1 MEGSS
6 GVGYSRKRTGR
17 DGRPR
22 YTAYYW
28 DIKGRE
34 RSAGTFGSRK
44 DADKAWQRADA
55 KLAEGRIGDPA
66 RGRMTFQRYVEEIWL
81 PHHVVEPTTRQSY
94 VYSIHKHLMPEFGP
108 MRMVEILPEH
118 VRAWVVR
125 LSAGGVS
132 PKTIRNN
139 KAILSAIFSTAL
151 NDQVTFLHPCKGVK
165 TPTVPVRPRTIITPG
180 QFDQLYQALPDA
192 VARLQVETAIESG
205 LRWGELSELR
215 VRDLD
220 LRTGIMTVSRAVVDV
235 NPKFHPERGRF
246 LVKEYPK
253 DKEYRRLKLSAQI
266 VRKLQAHVTDH
277 TLGRDDLLFRV
288 TSEDS
293 AAAMPVDVPTPLALG
308 LTAPN
313 DGGRQYRH
321 GTLSGYAAGKCR
333 CRHCRAAYAIYRAR
347 RRAAGKD
354 HPRRSRS
361 RDTDGHIP
369 ADWFR
374 RQVWQPAV
382 QAAGLGIR
390 VRIHDLRHAHAS
402 WLLAGG
408 ADLQVVKERLGHGSI
423 ATTEKYL
430 HTLPEADETALD
442 ALSRIRGRAT
452 EDPVQSRLRDTGNV
466 SAMGY
471 AAVRPYTVPDTLDEL
486 TGPTSGVVELPGH
499 LDWGPRRVY
508 NLDDF
513 SDSRLLYMRVI
524 RESTHIEDLR
534 RFLNAQVLKRLWPE
548 LVLPPRVRALWQDRF
563 PNLGRAA

>member
-1 MEGSS
+1 M
-6 GVGYSRKRTGR
+6 GYLRKRAGR
-17 DGRPR
+17 DGKLR

-34 RSAGTFGSRK
+34 RSAGTFGNRK
-44 DADKAWQRADA
+44 DADRAWQRAEA

-66 RGRMTFQRYVEEIWL
+66 RGRMTFRCYVEETWL
-81 PHHVVEPTTRQSY
+81 PNHVVGLTTRQSY
-94 VYSIHKHLMPEFGP
+94 TYSIYKHLMPEFGP

-125 LSAGGVS
+125 LSADGVS
-132 PKTIRNN
+132 PKTTRNN

-151 NDQVTFLHPCKGVK
+151 NDQVTFLHPCQGVK
-165 TPTVPVRPRTIITPG
+165 TPTVPVKPRTIITPG
-180 QFDQLYQALPDA
+180 QFDLLYQALQDGI
-192 VARLQVETAIESG
+192 ARLLVETAIESG

-220 LRTGIMTVSRAVVDV
+220 FRTGILTVSRSVIEVH
-235 NPKFHPERGRF
+235 PKFHPESGRF

-266 VRKLQAHVTDH
+266 VRKLQAHVQDH
-277 TLGRDDLLFRV
+277 GLSRDDLLFGV
-288 TSEDS
+288 TSEG
-293 AAAMPVDVPTPLALG
+293 AAAGVQVDVPDLLG
-308 LTAPN
+308 LGVTEPN
-313 DGGRQYRH
+313 DRGHQYRH

-333 CRHCRAAYAIYRAR
+333 CRPCKAAYAVYRAR

-354 HPRRSRS
+354 GPRGSRS

-369 ADWFR
+369 AGWFR

-382 QAAGLGIR
+382 QSAGLGIR

-442 ALSRIRGRAT
+442 ALSRIRSRAT
-452 EDPVQSRLRDTGNV
+452 ENPVRHRQRDTGNM

-471 AAVRPYTVPDTLDEL
+471 AAVRPYTVPDTLEEL
-486 TGPTSGVVELPGH
+486 TGPTGGVVELPGH

-513 SDSRLLYMRVI
+513 SDTRLLYMRVI
-524 RESTHIEDLR
+524 RESTHVQDLR
-534 RFLNAQVLKRLWPE
+534 RFLNAQILMRLWPE
-548 LVLPPRVRALWQDRF
+548 LVLPPRVRALWENRF
-563 PNLGRAA
+563 PRLGRAA

>member
-1 MEGSS
+1 M
-6 GVGYSRKRTGR
+6 GYLRKRAGS
-17 DGRPR
+17 DGKLR

-34 RSAGTFGSRK
+34 RSAGTFGSKK
-44 DADKAWQRADA
+44 DADRAWQRAEA
-55 KLAEGRIGDPA
+55 KLAEWRIGDPA

-81 PHHVVEPTTRQSY
+81 PNHVVELTTRQSY
-94 VYSIHKHLMPEFGP
+94 TYSIYKHLMPEFGP

-118 VRAWVVR
+118 VRAWVVK
-125 LSAGGVS
+125 LSGDGVS

-151 NDQVTFLHPCKGVK
+151 NDQLTFLQPCRGVK
-165 TPTVPVRPRTIITPG
+165 TPTVPIRPRTIITPG
-180 QFDQLYQALPDA
+180 QFDVLYQALSDA
-192 VARLQVETAIESG
+192 TARLMMETAIESG

-220 LRTGIMTVSRAVVDV
+220 LLTAILTVSRAVIEV
-235 NPKFHPERGRF
+235 NPKFHPDGGRF

-253 DKEYRRLKLSAQI
+253 DKEYRRLKLSTQI
-266 VRKLQAHVTDH
+266 VGRLRAHVTDRG
-277 TLGRDDLLFRV
+277 LGRDDLLFSGPADSTPAIAPV
-288 TSEDS
+288 TES
-293 AAAMPVDVPTPLALG
+293 VPGGLG
-308 LTAPN
+308 LTEPN
-313 DGGRQYRH
+313 DKGRRYGH
-321 GTLSGYAAGKCR
+321 GSLSGYAAGKCHCQS
-333 CRHCRAAYAIYRAR
+333 CRGAYAGYRAR

-354 HPRRSRS
+354 DPRCSRS

-374 RQVWQPAV
+374 RQVWEPAV
-382 QAAGLGIR
+382 DAAGLGIR
-390 VRIHDLRHAHAS
+390 IRIHDLRHAHAS

-442 ALSRIRGRAT
+442 ALFRIRSRAT
-452 EDPVQSRLRDTGNV
+452 EDALQHRQEDTRDV

-471 AAVRPYTVPDTLDEL
+471 AAVRPYTVPNTLDAL
-486 TGPTSGVVELPGH
+486 TGPTGGVVELPGH
-499 LDWGPRRVY
+499 LDWGPRRTY

-513 SDSRLLYMRVI
+513 SDSRLFYMRVI
-524 RESTHIEDLR
+524 RESTRVEDLH
-534 RFLNAQVLKRLWPE
+534 RFLNAQVLTSLWPE
-548 LVLPPRVRALWQDRF
+548 LVLPPRVRALWESKF
-563 PNLGRAA
+563 PTLGRAA

>member
-1 MEGSS
+1 M
-6 GVGYSRKRTGR
+6 GYVRKRAGR
-17 DGRPR
+17 GGKLR

-34 RSAGTFGSRK
+34 RSAGTFGSKK
-44 DADKAWQRADA
+44 DADRAWRRAEA

-81 PHHVVEPTTRQSY
+81 PNHVVELTTRQSY
-94 VYSIHKHLMPEFGP
+94 TYSIYRHLMPEFGP
-108 MRMVEILPEH
+108 MRMVDILPEH

-125 LSAGGVS
+125 LSGDGVS

-139 KAILSAIFSTAL
+139 KAIMSAIFSTAL
-151 NDQVTFLHPCKGVK
+151 SDQVTFLHPCKGVK

-180 QFDQLYQALPDA
+180 QFELLYQALPYA
-192 VARLQVETAIESG
+192 GAKLLVETAIESG

-220 LRTGIMTVSRAVVDV
+220 PRTGILTVSRAVVEV
-235 NPKFHPERGRF
+235 NPKFQPERERF
-246 LVKEYPK
+246 QVKDYPK

-266 VRKLQAHVTDH
+266 IRRLQAHVADH
-277 TLGRDDLLFRV
+277 GLRRDDLLFFIPADV
-288 TSEDS
+288 TPATAPTS
-293 AAAMPVDVPTPLALG
+293 ASAPEEIG
-308 LTAPN
+308 LTEPN
-313 DGGRQYRH
+313 DKGRQYRH
-321 GTLSGYAAGKCR
+321 GTLSGYAAAKCR
-333 CRHCRAAYAIYRAR
+333 CPTCKSAYAVYRAR

-354 HPRRSRS
+354 EPRGSRS

-374 RQVWQPAV
+374 RQVWEPAV
-382 QAAGLGIR
+382 DAAGLGIR

-442 ALSRIRGRAT
+442 ALFRIRSRAA
-452 EDPVQSRLRDTGNV
+452 EDALQHRQEDTGNV

-471 AAVRPYTVPDTLDEL
+471 AAVRPYTVPNTLDEL

-499 LDWGPRRVY
+499 LDWGPRRQY

-513 SDSRLLYMRVI
+513 SDSRLFYMRVI
-524 RESTHIEDLR
+524 RESTHVEDLH
-534 RFLNAQVLKRLWPE
+534 RFLNAQVLMRLWPE
-548 LVLPPRVRALWQDRF
+548 LVLPPRVRALWESKF
-563 PNLGRAA
+563 PTLGRAA

>member
-1 MEGSS
+1 M
-6 GVGYSRKRTGR
+6 GYLRKRVGR

-28 DIKGRE
+28 DAKGRE
-34 RSAGTFGSRK
+34 RSAGTFGSKK
-44 DADKAWQRADA
+44 DADRAWQRAEA
-55 KLAEGRIGDPA
+55 KVAEGRIGDPA
-66 RGRMTFQRYVEEIWL
+66 RGRMTFQRYVEQSWL
-81 PHHVVEPTTRQSY
+81 PNHVVELTTRQSY
-94 VYSIHKHLMPEFGP
+94 TYSIYRHLMPEFGS

-125 LSAGGVS
+125 LSGDGVS

-139 KAILSAIFSTAL
+139 QAILSAVFSTAL
-151 NDQVTFLHPCKGVK
+151 SDQVTFLHPCKGVK

-180 QFDQLYQALPDA
+180 QFYLLYQALPDA
-192 VARLQVETAIESG
+192 GAKLLVETAIESG

-215 VRDLD
+215 VRDVD
-220 LRTGIMTVSRAVVDV
+220 LLTGILTVSRAAVEV
-235 NPKFHPERGRF
+235 NPKFHPERERF
-246 LVKEYPK
+246 LVKDYPK

-266 VRKLQAHVTDH
+266 IPKLRAHVADH
-277 TLGRDDLLFRV
+277 GLGRDDLLFAIPANRTPGTAS
-288 TSEDS
+288 TSS
-293 AAAMPVDVPTPLALG
+293 SVPEQIG
-308 LTAPN
+308 LTEPN
-313 DGGRQYRH
+313 DKGRQYRH
-321 GTLSGYAAGKCR
+321 GMLSGYAAGKCR
-333 CRHCRAAYAIYRAR
+333 CPNCQSAYAAYRAQ
-347 RRAAGKD
+347 RRAEGKD
-354 HPRRSRS
+354 HPRGLRS

-430 HTLPEADETALD
+430 HTLPEADETALA

-452 EDPVQSRLRDTGNV
+452 VSPVQHRERDTGSM

-471 AAVRPYTVPDTLDEL
+471 AAVRPYLVPDTLEEL
-486 TGPTSGVVELPGH
+486 TGPTGGVVELPGH

-513 SDSRLLYMRVI
+513 SDSRLLYMRVV
-524 RESTHIEDLR
+524 RESTHVEDLR
-534 RFLNAQVLKRLWPE
+534 RFLNAQVLMRLWPE
-548 LVLPPRVRALWQDRF
+548 LVLPTRVRALWESRF
-563 PNLGRAA
+563 PTLGRAA

>member
-1 MEGSS
+1 M
-6 GVGYSRKRTGR
+6 GYLRKRAGR
-17 DGRPR
+17 DGKLR

-34 RSAGTFGSRK
+34 RSAGTFGSKK
-44 DADKAWQRADA
+44 DADRAWQRAEA

-81 PHHVVEPTTRQSY
+81 PNHVVELTTRQSY
-94 VYSIHKHLMPEFGP
+94 TYSIYRHLMPEFGS

-125 LSAGGVS
+125 LSGDGLS

-139 KAILSAIFSTAL
+139 KAILSAVFSTAL

-165 TPTVPVRPRTIITPG
+165 TPTAPVRPRTIITPG
-180 QFDQLYQALPDA
+180 QFDLVYQALSDA
-192 VARLQVETAIESG
+192 TARLMVETAIESG

-220 LRTGIMTVSRAVVDV
+220 PVTAILTVSRAVVEV
-235 NPKFHPERGRF
+235 NPKFLPEGKRF
-246 LVKEYPK
+246 QVKDYPE

-266 VRKLQAHVTDH
+266 IHRLQAHVADH
-277 TLGRDDLLFRV
+277 GLRRDDLLFFV
-288 TSEDS
+288 PADSPPATAPTSVS
-293 AAAMPVDVPTPLALG
+293 APEAIG
-308 LTAPN
+308 LTEPN
-313 DGGRQYRH
+313 DNGRQYRH
-321 GTLSGYAAGKCR
+321 GTLSGYAAAKCR
-333 CRHCRAAYAIYRAR
+333 CPSCKSAYAVYRAR

-354 HPRRSRS
+354 EPRGSRS

-374 RQVWQPAV
+374 RQVWEPAV
-382 QAAGLGIR
+382 DAAGLGIR

-408 ADLQVVKERLGHGSI
+408 ANLQVVKERLGHGSI

-452 EDPVQSRLRDTGNV
+452 VQSRLRDTGNV
-466 SAMGY
+466 SAIGY
-471 AAVRPYTVPDTLDEL
+471 AATRPYTVPDTLDEL
-486 TGPTSGVVELPGH
+486 TGPTTGVVELPGH
-499 LDWGPRRVY
+499 LDWGPRREY
-508 NLDDF
+508 NLDKF
-513 SDSRLLYMRVI
+513 NDSRLLYMRVI
-524 RESTHIEDLR
+524 RESTHVEDLR
-534 RFLNAQVLKRLWPE
+534 RFLNAQVLMHLWPQ
-548 LVLPPRVRALWQDRF
+548 LVLPPRVRALWEDRF
-563 PNLGRAA
+563 PSLGRAA

>member
-1 MEGSS
+1 
-6 GVGYSRKRTGR
+6 VGYSRKRAGR

-34 RSAGTFGSRK
+34 RSAGTFGNRR
-44 DADKAWQRADA
+44 DADKAWQRAEA

-66 RGRMTFQRYVEEIWL
+66 RGRMTFQRYIEEIWL
-81 PHHVVEPTTRQSY
+81 PHHVVEPTTQQSY

-125 LSAGGVS
+125 LSADGVT

-180 QFDQLYQALPDA
+180 QFDLLYHALPDA
-192 VARLQVETAIESG
+192 TTRLLVETAIESG

-220 LRTGIMTVSRAVVDV
+220 LRTGILTVSRAVVEV
-235 NPKFHPERGRF
+235 NPKFHPEHGRF

-253 DKEYRRLKLSAQI
+253 DKEYRRFKLSAQI
-266 VRKLQAHVTDH
+266 VGKFQAHVTERS
-277 TLGRDDLLFRV
+277 LGRDDLLFVV
-288 TSEDS
+288 TSES
-293 AAAMPVDVPTPLALG
+293 AAAAMPVAMPAPLGLG

-313 DGGRQYRH
+313 DRGRQYRH
-321 GTLSGYAAGKCR
+321 GTLSGYTAGKCR
-333 CRHCRAAYAIYRAR
+333 CRSCKSAYAVYRAQ

-354 HPRRSRS
+354 HPRGSRP

-382 QAAGLGIR
+382 QAAGLGIQ

-442 ALSRIRGRAT
+442 ALSRIRGRT
-452 EDPVQSRLRDTGNV
+452 TDNRVQSRLRDTGNV

-471 AAVRPYTVPDTLDEL
+471 AAVRPYTVPDTLEEL
-486 TGPTSGVVELPGH
+486 TGPTGGVVELPGH

-513 SDSRLLYMRVI
+513 SDTRLLYMRVI
-524 RESTHIEDLR
+524 RESTHAADLR
-534 RFLNAQVLKRLWPE
+534 RFLNAQILMRLWPQ

-563 PNLGRAA
+563 PSLGRAA